1 MPIHVDKNYRM
12 AVQQSTEII
21 GWNRCGKGIKKVRAF
36 LPGSLCEKKYFRSAS
51 FSDRKGIVT
60 GSYCGGSGLT
70 KTSFYHMLCLIIF

>member
-1 MPIHVDKNYRM
+1 MPIEFIEWLCSEVLRLLVGTG
-12 AVQQSTEII
+12 AE
-21 GWNRCGKGIKKVRAF
+21 RAKISMGF